1 VVTDRRFLASFAALV
16 LAFAAGPAPAQKT
29 PEKIR
34 LTGKSGDGAVLIRVP
49 VEPYP
54 YAFTFSKN
62 GSSGFM
68 SRVYLMKVEKGDGGH
83 RYIARTLAPGRY
95 RLDWIWQQGH
105 WSACM
110 ESGTIQF
117 DVKPG
122 RIEYVGTVRSDKV
135 LAAIQAQAVAKGDV
149 AMGGHAYSVSHGGV
163 ELPAVEDRD
172 DAGLQA
178 ARNFAE
184 ASMNRS
190 GALVELAAIEKTT
203 FGTSGFGQ
211 GAEGLRLSLG
221 GS

>member
-1 VVTDRRFLASFAALV
+1 VTDRRLLAGIAALLLASP
-16 LAFAAGPAPAQKT
+16 AGPAAAQKS
-29 PEKIR
+29 PEKIK
-34 LTGKSGDGAVLIRVP
+34 LTEKSGDGAVLIRVP
-49 VEPYP
+49 VEPFP

-68 SRVYLMKVEKGDGGH
+68 SRIYLMKVEKGGGGY

-95 RLDWIWQQGH
+95 RLDWVWQQGH

-135 LAAIQAQAVAKGDV
+135 LEAIQAQALTKGDV

-163 ELPAVEDRD
+163 ELPPVEDRD

-178 ARNFAE
+178 ARTFAQ

-190 GALVELAAIEKTT
+190 GALVEMVAIEKAT
-203 FGTSGFGQ
+203 FGTSGFGKAIKVC
-211 GAEGLRLSLG
+211 G
-221 GS
+221 